1 MKTILISR
9 TDAIGDVVLTLPMCG
24 YLKEHLPDCRIIF
37 LAKSY
42 TIPVIQCAQ
51 YVDEIINWD
60 DVEKLSEQ
68 EQINLLQA
76 KQIDTVVHVLPNAK
90 IAQLCKAA
98 KIKERIGTRNRWFH
112 WIYCNCLVKLSRK
125 KSTLHEAQ
133 LNIRLV
139 NEWLA
144 TPTVELSTVPTY
156 YGLSRLMPLTKELQG
171 LLINDKFNLII
182 HPRSRG
188 NGREWSLEKYK
199 ALIEQLPADQYRI
212 FISGTQDDETK
223 VADWLKTLPTH
234 AQSVMGTFNLSQFIA
249 FIAAADALIAAG
261 TGPVHVSA
269 ALGKQTIG
277 LFPPLKSIHPGR
289 WAPLGE
295 KAIALTGKPECTT
308 CTGIHNCACMN
319 AIEVNELVR
328 KLEAWREMKKR

>member
-24 YLKEHLPDCRIIF
+24 YLKEQLPDCKIIF

-42 TIPVIQCAQ
+42 TIPVIQCSQ

-60 DVEKLSEQ
+60 EIEKLSEQ

-76 KQIDTVVHVLPNAK
+76 EQIDAVVHVLPNAK
-90 IAQLCKAA
+90 IAQLCKSA

-112 WIYCNCLVKLSRK
+112 WLYCNRLVKLSRK

-139 NEWLA
+139 NEWLGTA
-144 TPTVELSTVPTY
+144 TVELSAIHTY
-156 YGLSRLMPLTKELQG
+156 YGLEHLETLVEQQQQ
-171 LLINDKFNLII
+171 LLATDKFNIII

-199 ALIEQLPADQYRI
+199 ALIELLPAEHYRI
-212 FISGTQDDETK
+212 FISGTKDDETK
-223 VADWLKTLPTH
+223 VADWLKTLPAH
-234 AQSVMGTFNLSQFIA
+234 AQSVMGKFNLSQFIA

-277 LFPPLKSIHPGR
+277 LFPPLKPIHPGR
-289 WAPLGE
+289 WAPLGG
-295 KAIALTGKPECTT
+295 KAIALTGKPECIS
-308 CTGIHNCACMN
+308 CTGIHTCACMN

-328 KLEAWREMKKR
+328 KLEAWREMTKE